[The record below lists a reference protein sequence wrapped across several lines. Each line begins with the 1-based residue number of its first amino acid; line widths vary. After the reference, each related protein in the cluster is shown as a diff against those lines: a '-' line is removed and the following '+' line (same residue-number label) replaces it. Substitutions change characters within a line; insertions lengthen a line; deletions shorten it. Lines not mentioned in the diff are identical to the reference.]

1 MADLLP
7 AGSFDSCQRIQYLWE
22 VIQRDIVELEAESD
36 QPAEQI
42 WSDFLNG
49 DQVYGTQFFK
59 DFVEIFYITM
69 SVVNEKN
76 DEDIARLIKQIESWK
91 NAVKN
96 ENRMS
101 AGDRRKVDL
110 NLVGRG
116 ISLFREYETVMMS
129 NNLVT
134 VVNKHKGIERGH

>member
-49 DQVYGTQFFK
+49 DQVYDTQFFK